1 MNSYWLIVS
10 TCLLSTLGLALIL
23 YHYLKQHREHQK
35 DAGAELADEELPV
48 MFNSSL
54 NSILEN
60 CENCKIVNTAPL
72 TDMEHFFFQR
82 FGSELFLGTHNLAV
96 AGICNFSPSV
106 VKDISVEKMIEICN
120 KSVKILQYRHPM
132 LTAVPVIK
140 DDNKSLIQQ
149 EFAKLW
155 KRKLE
160 DETREDIVRRVWE
173 DFFIL
178 LPNTL
183 EFKFVENVPVN
194 IKIDETCDVNLE
206 KVTSDKELCQYRVK
220 HELKHNFTYKN
231 NSLHP
236 LWTLS
241 LTPSP
246 FTKGKFILS
255 LAFFHGIMDANA
267 IKQVMTDFSVLMDYF
282 LSEKKDPSAK
292 KEIEKIEAN
301 IEAHQ
306 WLTPIPIS
314 PIEALLKNASL
325 SQPSHSS
332 TGAPAD
338 NPRLLTSVTNFFEF
352 LKFLYTTAS
361 HNGLRPK
368 VFFPV
373 KKDFPEPC
381 TCDILVRRLGSAE
394 TAVIEKMCHEKQI
407 TVTSFV
413 HAVCTLAWTLCFGTV
428 EEHSQDYSFT
438 NSITV
443 DLRPC
448 LLPPLKIDSSSVTR
462 NYASS
467 VFGAISFALDKN
479 KSQDSAVLE
488 EIIWKISEDTK
499 KALDRKYF
507 YSTALYQF
515 MGKVMSFIHSTF
527 DMSRKPSHQMVFSN
541 LGKLEPICGKNV
553 TVELSVGGYSS
564 CGSQC
569 GVSNIFYTNS
579 ITHELE
585 FAICYLNAL
594 SKEDVEKYMDK
605 FIELFQLTCK
615 EYEKKKNEASQTS
628 Q

>member
-1 MNSYWLIVS
+1 MMQTSPTTLTSTDGRIFNQTQGNFVLINSFWLIVS
-10 TCLLSTLGLALIL
+10 TCLLSALALAFIL
-23 YHYLKQHREHQK
+23 YYYLKQHRQHQK
-35 DAGAELADEELPV
+35 DASAELADDELPV

-54 NSILEN
+54 DSILEN
-60 CENCKIVNTAPL
+60 YENCKIVNSSTL

-96 AGICNFSPSV
+96 A
-106 VKDISVEKMIEICN
+106 
-120 KSVKILQYRHPM
+120 
-132 LTAVPVIK
+132 VPIIK
-140 DDNKSLIQQ
+140 DEHKSLIQQ
-149 EFAKLW
+149 EFAKRW
-155 KRKLE
+155 KRKLK
-160 DETREDIVRRVWE
+160 DETREAIVRRVWE

-183 EFKFVENVPVN
+183 EFKFVENIPVK
-194 IKIDETCDVNLE
+194 IKIDEPCDVNLE
-206 KVTSDKELCQYRVK
+206 KVSTDKELCQYRVK
-220 HELKHNFTYKN
+220 QELKHNFTYKH

-236 LWTLS
+236 LWSMT

-282 LSEKKDPSAK
+282 LSDKKDPSAK
-292 KEIEKIEAN
+292 KEIDQIESN

-306 WLTPIPIS
+306 WLTPIPLS
-314 PIEALLKNASL
+314 PVEALMKKSL
-325 SQPSHSS
+325 LNSQTSHST
-332 TGAPAD
+332 TGSPAD
-338 NPRLLTSVTNFFEF
+338 NPRLLTSVTNFYEF
-352 LKFLYTTAS
+352 LKFLYVTAS

-394 TAVIEKMCHEKQI
+394 TEVIEKMCHEKNI

-413 HAVCTLAWTLCFGTV
+413 HAVCTLAWTLCFGNV
-428 EEHSQDYSFT
+428 DEHLQDYSFT

-448 LLPPLKIDSSSVTR
+448 LLPPLKLDSNSATR
-462 NYASS
+462 NYAAS
-467 VFGAISFALDKN
+467 VFAAVSFSLDKN
-479 KSQDSAVLE
+479 KSQNASELDQL
-488 EIIWKISEDTK
+488 IWKISEDTK
-499 KALDRKYF
+499 KALDHKYF
-507 YSTALYQF
+507 LSMALYQF

-579 ITHELE
+579 TTHELE
-585 FAICYLNAL
+585 FSICYLNAL
-594 SKEDVEKYMDK
+594 SEEDVVKYADK
-605 FIELFQLTCK
+605 FTELFRLACE
-615 EYEKKKNEASQTS
+615 EYEKKKKEESQTS
-628 Q
+628 QQ